1 MNANSGRAARAL
13 LRIQLAIAEYGSVRL
28 IIDGE
33 VAPVSHDTPA
43 PELEYLA
50 GQMALKGGGIL
61 TW

>member
-28 IIDGE
+28 MVNGE
-33 VAPVSHDTPA
+33 VVPVSNDTPDRA
-43 PELEYLA
+43 LEYLA